1 MIPSKIYIIQTDKFL
16 HMVEP
21 LQEVKT
27 IVHNLH
33 IILLQIKWEWCPR
46 IHDTEGGKLPI
57 YHPYFLIF

>member
-21 LQEVKT
+21 LQEVIT

-46 IHDTEGGKLPI
+46 T
-57 YHPYFLIF
+57 

>member
-1 MIPSKIYIIQTDKFL
+1 
-16 HMVEP
+16 MVEP

-46 IHDTEGGKLPI
+46 IHDTEGRKLPI
-57 YHPYFLIF
+57 YHPHFLIF